1 MVLHSQL
8 ISWIRVREIAV
19 RDEPTPPFTLIVWI
33 ATDGMLNQI
42 AVWCIVKCSFSCN
55 LNIICLFWALRLIR
69 HWALNLPI
77 HTLKLRGQTRQGW
90 REARGQRIR
99 VRVKHKTGASREKK
113 TFHSWGKIFLARR
126 TTRQDI
132 WFTAI
137 RLVVFMHRGMIH
149 HWAHNC
155 KTSELSNSNS
165 WLLWDRFRGN
175 LGVHLRREIAAF
187 ERTLLDP
194 LGI

>member
-1 MVLHSQL
+1 
-8 ISWIRVREIAV
+8 
-19 RDEPTPPFTLIVWI
+19 
-33 ATDGMLNQI
+33 
-42 AVWCIVKCSFSCN
+42 
-55 LNIICLFWALRLIR
+55 
-69 HWALNLPI
+69 
-77 HTLKLRGQTRQGW
+77 
-90 REARGQRIR
+90 
-99 VRVKHKTGASREKK
+99 
-113 TFHSWGKIFLARR
+113 LARR